1 MSLYR
6 GSYFTSGEKKHRLR
20 VHWCGQTLH
29 VSIQFSGSLEGSA
42 VLFSTAHLSFSL
54 QRRQANN
61 TFLSGTV
68 CLSLSLLLL
77 QNMPSLGC
85 VQGFGPRF
93 DLDTTEHDLRTDPS
107 MSQQLLD
114 YLSRGE
120 SQVSDRAPR
129 PVIRPTAAAEPP
141 RCVPT
146 GPDAYFHRCVKFDFP
161 ASESLLIY
169 SIAGY
174 RYMGFKANIGA
185 NCFVKYWKKSSF
197 LVTTQLPFYFALIW
211 NLPNTTFNIS
221 YNKLPLFL
229 KCNAAC

>member
-1 MSLYR
+1 LY
-6 GSYFTSGEKKHRLR
+6 TGEKSNWLQAS
-20 VHWCGQTLH
+20 VTCAGAGI
-29 VSIQFSGSLEGSA
+29 SIQFSGSLEGSA
-42 VLFSTAHLSFSL
+42 VLFSTTHLSFSL

-68 CLSLSLLLL
+68 SLALL

-85 VQGFGPRF
+85 VQGFAPRF

-129 PVIRPTAAAEPP
+129 PVIRPTAAAEPL
-141 RCVPT
+141 RCAPT

-161 ASESLLIY
+161 PSERLLI
-169 SIAGY
+169 
-174 RYMGFKANIGA
+174 
-185 NCFVKYWKKSSF
+185 
-197 LVTTQLPFYFALIW
+197 
-211 NLPNTTFNIS
+211 
-221 YNKLPLFL
+221 
-229 KCNAAC
+229 